1 MKKNILAVIILA
13 ATLVNLTLSAL
24 MLFVYMPNAK
34 KMNTMITKICGMIDM
49 ELKSPL
55 PADKEEQVPVTDLE
69 SIVVGTNMA
78 INLAPGEDGRK
89 YFAQVTATVVL
100 NKKAPDYKKI
110 QPLIEPQAE
119 LIKEIIQ
126 NRIGSLTPESFH
138 EAKELVKDEILAD
151 LRESF
156 DTECIYNV
164 VLRNYTMMQ

>member
-34 KMNTMITKICGMIDM
+34 KMNTMITKICGVLDM

-55 PADKEEQVPVTDLE
+55 PADKEEQVAVTDLE

-78 INLAPGEDGRK
+78 INLTPGADGRK

-100 NKKAPDYKKI
+100 NKKASDYKKI

-126 NRIGSLTPESFH
+126 NRIGSLTPENFH
-138 EAKELVKDEILAD
+138 EAKELAKDEILKD

-164 VLRNYTMMQ
+164 VLGNYTMMQ